1 MEQEAVRVIVKIKK
15 DAELD
20 EVIQAARKFTR
31 KPEPQPDSKP
41 IRSILLFEDFVE
53 DEAEVPNEQIEIGKT
68 YVLELPGNPNLDD
81 VLDHLEQM
89 DIIIYAQEDQ
99 AAGLY

>member
-41 IRSILLFEDFVE
+41 IRSILLFEDFAE
-53 DEAEVPNEQIEIGKT
+53 DEAQDEQIEIGKT

-99 AAGLY
+99 ASGLY